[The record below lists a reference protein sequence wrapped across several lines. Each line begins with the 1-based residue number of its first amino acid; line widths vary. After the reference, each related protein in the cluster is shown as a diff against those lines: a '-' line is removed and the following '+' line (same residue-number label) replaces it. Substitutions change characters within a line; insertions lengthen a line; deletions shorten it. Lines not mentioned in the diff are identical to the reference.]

1 MLVSNVFTVMGTYW
15 LSLWSDA
22 YSTSPSPSD
31 VHAAFYMSIFAL
43 ITFSEILSYAAII
56 ILFELGAWR
65 AARRLHNDFIRAIMR
80 VSLSWFKIIP
90 IGRVTNRFAGDMAS
104 IDNALPSLLRNLID
118 FLMLLLFRIA
128 AISSIMPIFMVP
140 SLFACVFGITLGE
153 IYTRTAVIIKR
164 LTSSAQSP
172 IFSQFGDTLAGLPVV
187 RARAGMAQ
195 AFRQELAAKLRV
207 WSASAET
214 NYNCNRWIAVRVD
227 FVTALV
233 SLTAGTIAVS
243 KAGTIGAGLVG
254 FSLSNA
260 NGLSQ
265 TILMLVRSM
274 NDLEVEM
281 QSVCINMPDKQRTR
295 NLLTRLSFTVSKN
308 TSNSNPKKRTTMFTQ
323 MKARLFLIPMTQK
336 VLVSLFPSYGQEL
349 VRSSSVM

>member
-1 MLVSNVFTVMGTYW
+1 MFISNVFTVMATFA

-22 YSTSPSPSD
+22 YNTSEH
-31 VHAAFYMSIFAL
+31 VNVAFYMALFAVL
-43 ITFSEILSYAAII
+43 TFSEMGSYAAVI

-80 VSLSWFKIIP
+80 VSLSWFKVIP
-90 IGRVTNRFAGDMAS
+90 VGRVTNRFSSDMSS
-104 IDNALPSLLRNLID
+104 IDNVLPGLLRNCID
-118 FLMLLLFRIA
+118 FLMLLLFRVA
-128 AISSIMPIFMVP
+128 AISSIMPIFMLP
-140 SLFACVFGITLGE
+140 SLFACFVGVTLGE

-172 IFSQFGDTLAGLPVV
+172 VFSQFGDTLAGLPVV

-195 AFRQELAAKLRV
+195 AFGEELAAKLRV
-207 WSASAET
+207 WSASSET

-233 SLTAGTIAVS
+233 SLAAGMIAVS
-243 KAGTIGAGLVG
+243 KSGTIGAGLVG

-265 TILMLVRSM
+265 TILILVRSM

-281 QSVCINMPDKQRTR
+281 QSVR
-295 NLLTRLSFTVSKN
+295 N
-308 TSNSNPKKRTTMFTQ
+308 P
-323 MKARLFLIPMTQK
+323 
-336 VLVSLFPSYGQEL
+336 
-349 VRSSSVM
+349 